1 MDANELW
8 PKRACL
14 EQFEELGRK
23 ERVQGRALPFI
34 DVARYQG
41 RQGKAAGKADM
52 RRVVVT
58 GLGMV
63 TPMACGVEETWAKL
77 LQGQSGAGTISRF
90 DASHLATTY
99 ACEVPIGDGSDG
111 TFNPDDWMEPKER
124 RKVDDFILYGMA
136 AAEQA
141 VKDSGWEAK
150 TDQEQQRTGVMI
162 GSGIG
167 GLSSIADT
175 AVLLKERGPR
185 RVSPFFIP
193 GALINLV
200 SGQVSIRHG
209 FKGPN
214 HAVVTACS
222 TGAHAIGD
230 AARLIQWGDADV
242 MVAGG
247 AESPISEI
255 GIAGF
260 NACKALSTKRGNAPE
275 TASRP
280 YDSDR
285 DGFVMGEGAGVVILE
300 ELEHAKARGAKIY
313 AEVLGYG
320 LSGDAYHITAPSED
334 GDGATRS
341 MQAAIERAG
350 ISAGDI
356 DYINAHGTS
365 TMADTIE
372 LAAVERLLGSKADGA
387 TMSST
392 KSATGHLLG
401 AAGAI
406 EAIFSILAI
415 RDQEVP
421 PTINLETPAVET
433 PLDLAPLT
441 AVKREVA
448 YALSNSFGFGGT
460 NASLVLGRV

>member
-1 MDANELW
+1 
-8 PKRACL
+8 
-14 EQFEELGRK
+14 
-23 ERVQGRALPFI
+23 
-34 DVARYQG
+34 
-41 RQGKAAGKADM
+41 M

-63 TPMACGVEETWAKL
+63 TPLGCGVDATWSRL
-77 LQGQSGAGTISRF
+77 LAGQSGAGPITRF
-90 DASHLATTY
+90 DASQFSTTY
-99 ACEVPIGDGSDG
+99 ACEIPRGDGSDG
-111 TFNPDDWMEPKER
+111 TFNPDEWMEPKEA

-136 AAEQA
+136 AAVQA
-141 VKDSGWEAK
+141 VRDSGWMPQDEASRL
-150 TDQEQQRTGVMI
+150 RTGVMI

-175 AVLLKERGPR
+175 AILLKERGPR

-193 GALINLV
+193 GALINLI
-200 SGQVSIRHG
+200 SGQVSIRFG

-247 AESPISEI
+247 AESPICEI

-260 NACKALSTKRGNAPE
+260 NACKALSTKRPDDPKA
-275 TASRP
+275 ASRP
-280 YDSDR
+280 YDADR
-285 DGFVMGEGAGVVILE
+285 DGFVMGEGAGVVVLE
-300 ELEHAKARGAKIY
+300 EYEHAKARGAKIY

-320 LSGDAYHITAPSED
+320 MSGDAYHITAPAED
-334 GDGATRS
+334 GDGGFRS
-341 MQAAIERAG
+341 MQAALTRAG
-350 ISAGDI
+350 MNADQI

-372 LAAVERLLGSKADGA
+372 LGAVERLLGDAAAGA

-392 KSATGHLLG
+392 KSSIGHLLG
-401 AAGAI
+401 AAGSV
-406 EAIFSILAI
+406 EAIFCILAI
-415 RDQEVP
+415 RDQIAP
-421 PTINLETPAVET
+421 PTLNLDNPAVDT
-433 PLDLAPLT
+433 PLDLAPK
-441 AVKREVA
+441 AARHRKIDV
-448 YALSNSFGFGGT
+448 ALSNSFGFGGT
-460 NASLVLGRV
+460 NASLIIGRVTG